1 LKYAVL
7 EQFPDFFF
15 CDRDFYPIA
24 RDDEM
29 SLAQQRFPELQAD
42 QEEFQAIL
50 NHNNLSGT
58 TSFTDEQKLL
68 IYRDHKKLNALFFE
82 LAGDRYQFQ
91 IQTGL
96 EGQQGQS
103 IAGTIDANG
112 SIEIREQNSIVPTCP
127 ICLAAG
133 TMIDTP
139 QGRIPVE
146 DLRVGDPVW
155 TINAT
160 GERIAATILRTS
172 KVPIPVGQ
180 QVLRIL
186 LSDGRQLS
194 ASAGH
199 PAADGR
205 LLGDLREGDPL
216 DGGRVILIER
226 IANEDASTYDI
237 LPSGNTGFYWANGI
251 LLGSTLII
259 R

>member
-1 LKYAVL
+1 
-7 EQFPDFFF
+7 
-15 CDRDFYPIA
+15 
-24 RDDEM
+24 
-29 SLAQQRFPELQAD
+29 
-42 QEEFQAIL
+42 
-50 NHNNLSGT
+50 
-58 TSFTDEQKLL
+58 
-68 IYRDHKKLNALFFE
+68 
-82 LAGDRYQFQ
+82 
-91 IQTGL
+91 
-96 EGQQGQS
+96 
-103 IAGTIDANG
+103 
-112 SIEIREQNSIVPTCP
+112 
-127 ICLAAG
+127 
-133 TMIDTP
+133 MIDTP

-226 IANEDASTYDI
+226 IANEGASTYDI